1 MITALMLVLAGLS
14 LAVWVVLLFFRSR
27 FWLADQRLEEAGDLT
42 TWPDVVA
49 IIPARN
55 EAETIAKVISSLLN
69 QDYPGEVR
77 VIVVDDNSDD
87 GTVSETG
94 ASEHLRVISGKSL
107 EPGWSGKLWAISQG
121 IESIDDVLSGSAYV
135 LLTDADIVHDPDN
148 LKRLI
153 FKAESEGRQLVS
165 LMVKLRCESFWERWL
180 IPAFVFFFQK
190 LYPFPAVNDPA
201 RPTAAAA
208 GGCMLVHRDTLAD
221 VGGIAAIRGELI
233 DDCALAR
240 LIKAYGSIWLGLARR
255 TRSLRAY
262 NSLSEIWDMVART
275 AFMQLNHSVS
285 ELLSTIM
292 GMVVIYLIPPAA
304 VISGMMMDGEYL
316 MAMGGVAWG
325 FMVAAYAPTLAL
337 YGFSPL
343 HAFALP
349 LVAGLY
355 SLMTISSA
363 LRHWRGRGV
372 AWKGRQYGSN
382 G

>member
-1 MITALMLVLAGLS
+1 MITSLMLVLAGLS

-27 FWLADQRLEEAGDLT
+27 FWLADQRLEGAGDLT
-42 TWPDVVA
+42 TWPDVAA

-87 GTVSETG
+87 GTVSATG

-165 LMVKLRCESFWERWL
+165 LMVKLRCESFWERRL

-208 GGCMLVHRDTLAD
+208 GGCMLVHRDTLED

-240 LIKAYGSIWLGLARR
+240 LIKAHGSIWLGLAPR
-255 TRSLRAY
+255 TRSLRTY

-304 VISGMMMDGEYL
+304 VISGMMMGGEYI
-316 MAMGGVAWG
+316 MAMGSVAWG
-325 FMVAAYAPTLAL
+325 FMVVAYAPTLAL

-343 HAFALP
+343 RAFALP
-349 LVAGLY
+349 LVAGAY

-382 G
+382 A